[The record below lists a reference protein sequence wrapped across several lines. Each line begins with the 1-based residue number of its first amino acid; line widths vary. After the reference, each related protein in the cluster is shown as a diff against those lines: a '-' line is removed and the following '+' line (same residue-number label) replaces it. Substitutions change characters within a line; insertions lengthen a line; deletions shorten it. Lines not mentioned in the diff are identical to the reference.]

1 MRGTQRVGS
10 LLRLFLGAAFLCLA
24 WVLLSSTQA
33 DAAERP
39 APVELIASVAEP
51 VTGSVAVAAPAPV
64 REDPVAVVADTTKPV
79 VAPVVEQLR
88 ATTTATV
95 DAGAAGLKDVAA
107 AVPVLEAPI
116 VAVADD
122 VVALTDAV
130 PVVGRDPL
138 VDVPLPSRPG
148 TPAPVPLPELDV
160 VLPAAL
166 SDEPANPGAKQ
177 HDSPVVASQLDA
189 LRGLVL
195 AAFDADS
202 RDSKAPLVA
211 VGDRTPLVSGA
222 PQPSELPEPWPSPQ
236 SPMPPNQSVPSP
248 GGGASS
254 VDLASIGPAIVL
266 PSPTTWGR
274 TSSDWR
280 VPRGLPDRPGSR
292 PD

>member
-10 LLRLFLGAAFLCLA
+10 LLRLVLSAAFLCVA

-33 DAAERP
+33 EAAEHP
-39 APVELIASVAEP
+39 APVELIRSVAEP
-51 VTGSVAVAAPAPV
+51 VTGSVAAPAAAPV
-64 REDPVAVVADTTKPV
+64 LEDSAAVVADTAKPV

-95 DAGAAGLKDVAA
+95 DTGAAGLKVVAA

-116 VAVADD
+116 VAVADEA
-122 VVALTDAV
+122 VALTDTI

-138 VDVPLPSRPG
+138 VDVPLPSQPG
-148 TPAPVPLPELDV
+148 TPVPVPLPELDV
-160 VLPAAL
+160 LLPAT
-166 SDEPANPGAKQ
+166 SSEDPANPVAEQ
-177 HDSPVVASQLDA
+177 DDAPIVAPPVDA

-202 RDSKAPLVA
+202 RDSEAPHVA
-211 VGDRTPLVSGA
+211 VGERTPLVSGA
-222 PQPSELPEPWPSPQ
+222 PQPSQLPEPWPSPH
-236 SPMPPNQSVPSP
+236 SPMPPAQSAPSP

-254 VDLASIGPAIVL
+254 GDLASIGPAVVL
-266 PSPTTWGR
+266 PSPPTWDR

-280 VPRGLPDRPGSR
+280 VPRGLPVRPGSR